1 MLEGVA
7 KEIERKF
14 LVTGEPWRAAASG
27 ATYRQGYL
35 SSHPERSVRVRTD
48 GKKAKLTIKGL
59 TRGASRD
66 EFEYDLP
73 LADAEAMLDQL
84 CERPLIE
91 KTRYLVPYGG
101 RTWEIDVFHG
111 DNLGL
116 VVAEVELP
124 SEDQMVT
131 LPPWVAREVTDD
143 PRYFNSNLVKNP
155 FKDWRS

>member
-1 MLEGVA
+1 MP

-14 LVTGEPWRAAASG
+14 LVTGEPWRAASSG
-27 ATYRQGYL
+27 TTYRQGYL

-48 GKKAKLTIKGL
+48 GKKAKLTVKGL
-59 TRGASRD
+59 TRGATRD

-73 LADAEAMLDQL
+73 LGDAEAMLDQL

-101 RTWEIDVFHG
+101 RTWEIDVFQG

-116 VVAEVELP
+116 VVAEVELA
-124 SEDQMVT
+124 SEDESLA

-155 FKDWRS
+155 FKNWRS

>member
-1 MLEGVA
+1 MA

-14 LVTGEPWRAAASG
+14 LVSGEPWRAASPGAS
-27 ATYRQGYL
+27 YRQGYL
-35 SSHPERSVRVRTD
+35 SSHPERSVRVRSD

-59 TRGASRD
+59 TRGATRD

-101 RTWEIDVFHG
+101 RTWEIDVFQG

-116 VVAEVELP
+116 VVAEVELA
-124 SEDQMVT
+124 SEGEPLA
-131 LPPWVAREVTDD
+131 LPPWVAREVSDD
-143 PRYFNSNLVKNP
+143 PRYFNANLVKSP
-155 FKDWRS
+155 FKTWRE